1 MELKEMRDLTIAA
14 IVLAFVFVY
23 KGYDKLGITLQ
34 LLPFGLIA
42 VSLSFILHEM
52 AHRYFA
58 KKYEHHAEFQIWP
71 IGLAIAIGLALIT
84 DGGFVFAAPG
94 AVMIFQRADLWGN
107 VKYMSRKQL
116 GIVGI
121 SGSAVNMI
129 LAFLFTIAAIATGW
143 NLLYTGTFINI
154 WLALFNM
161 IPIGILD
168 GYKVFHWDKRIW
180 GAFFA
185 ICLASLAAAF
195 IFLSP
200 FLL

>member
-1 MELKEMRDLTIAA
+1 MEFKEARDLTIAA

-23 KGYDKLGITLQ
+23 KGFDQLDATIQ

-58 KKYEHHAEFQIWP
+58 KRYEHHAEFQLWP
-71 IGLAIAIGLALIT
+71 IGLIIALALAIGT
-84 DGGFVFAAPG
+84 NGMFVFAAPG

-107 VKYMSRKQL
+107 VKYMTHKQI

-121 SGSAVNMI
+121 SGSVVNMI
-129 LAFLFTIAAIATGW
+129 LAAGFTLTALATGW
-143 NLLYTGTFINI
+143 TLLYTGTFINI

-168 GYKVFHWDKRIW
+168 GYKVFHWDRRIW
-180 GAFFA
+180 AAFFA
-185 ICLASLAAAF
+185 LCIASLIAAF
-195 IFLSP
+195 LFLTP
-200 FLL
+200 FL